1 MNKWKGR
8 NGGKKEGI
16 QWRQDSEKGKNF
28 ASVILYVICS
38 VVGGRDLNELS
49 SLSRKEGN
57 GDHSVSGWVE
67 DK

>member
-1 MNKWKGR
+1 MGR
-8 NGGKKEGI
+8 RKESSEDRILKRGKI
-16 QWRQDSEKGKNF
+16 V